1 MSARFIRWFE
11 DLTYDDVPT
20 VGGKNASLGELTRS
34 LVPAGINVPP
44 GFAIT
49 ADAYRVLVEHNG
61 LNQVI
66 EDRIRAFEDKHASL
80 RETGHLIR
88 SALLG
93 ADVPDDLKDEITSAY
108 QALSNQFGGAATDVA
123 VRSSATAEDL
133 PDASFAGQQESFL
146 NVRGLDDLLVAV
158 RHCFASLFTDRAIYY
173 RQQKGFGHLD
183 HALSVAVQK
192 MVRSDLGAA
201 GVMFTLDT
209 ETGFPDLVVIDA
221 AWGLGESV
229 VGGIVTPDEYRVF
242 KPLLEDQSLYP
253 IFEKRLGRK
262 ETTLVYDESASA
274 ARTKRIITP
283 EHRRDRFVL
292 GDDDIVRLARWAARI
307 EAHYGFPMD
316 VEWAQDG
323 ESGELF
329 VVQAR
334 PETVQSQKSAAR
346 METWVLQE
354 TGDVLVEGTAVG
366 HGIACGRVRVLE
378 DASQGGQ
385 LQEGEVLVTGMTDPD
400 WVPVMRRA
408 AAIVTNHGGRTSHAA
423 IVSRELG
430 VPAIVGS
437 HNATHRLHTGD
448 LVTVSCAEG
457 DRGHV
462 YRGKLAFDTQALDTS
477 NLPETKTKVQMI
489 VGSPQTAFRWWN
501 VPFEGVGLARM
512 EFIITGVIRA
522 HPLALL
528 HLDRLADE
536 DAAHEI
542 RDIIRG
548 FPDGASFFVDRL
560 ARGMAGIAAACWPH
574 PVVVRMSDFKTNE
587 YADLVGGRAFE
598 PVEANPMLGW
608 RGASRYYSDAYGPG
622 FALECQALK
631 LARDRFG
638 FTNLIPMIPFCR
650 TPEEAD
656 KVLEVMAGEGLRRG
670 ENGLQFYVMIEV
682 PSNVILADEFAKRFD
697 GFSIGSNDLTQL
709 TLGVDRD
716 SGRLAHLFDGQHEAV
731 KRMLRM
737 VIKTANDTGTKIG
750 LCGQEPSDHPAFARF
765 LVECG
770 IDAISVAPDSLV
782 QVRMHVAEAEAE
794 LEADG

>member
-1 MSARFIRWFE
+1 MADRFIRWFE
-11 DLTYDDVPT
+11 DLTNDDVEL

-34 LVPAGINVPP
+34 LVPSGIRVPP

-49 ADAYRVLVEHNG
+49 ASAYRMLVEANG
-61 LNQVI
+61 LHELI
-66 EDRIRAFEDKHASL
+66 RDRIAAYEAKESSL
-80 RETGHLIR
+80 RETGHRIR
-88 SALLG
+88 AALLG
-93 ADVPDDLKDEITSAY
+93 AEVPPELRDNIAHAY
-108 QALSNQFGGAATDVA
+108 ETLSRTFGGAATDVA

-158 RHCFASLFTDRAIYY
+158 RKCFASLFTDRAIYY
-173 RQQKGFGHLD
+173 RQQKDFDHLEV
-183 HALSVAVQK
+183 ALSVAVQK

-201 GVMFTLDT
+201 GVLFTLDT
-209 ETGFPDLVVIDA
+209 ETGFPDMIVIDA

-242 KPLLEDQSLYP
+242 KPLLDDESLYP

-262 ETTLVYDESASA
+262 ETTLTYDETASA
-274 ARTKRIITP
+274 ARTKRVITP

-292 GDDDIVRLARWAARI
+292 SDDDIVKLSRWGKRI
-307 EAHYGFPMD
+307 EEHYGRPMD

-334 PETVQSQKSAAR
+334 PETVQSRRSGAR

-354 TGDVLVEGTAVG
+354 GGDVVVEGTAVG
-366 HGIACGRVRVLE
+366 HGIATGRVRVLE
-378 DASQGGQ
+378 DASQGDQ
-385 LQEGEVLVTGMTDPD
+385 LQEGEILVTGMTDPD
-400 WVPVMRRA
+400 WVPVMSRA

-437 HNATHRLHTGD
+437 HNATHRLRDGD
-448 LVTVSCAEG
+448 MVTVSCSEG
-457 DRGHV
+457 DRGFV
-462 YRGKLAFDTQALDTS
+462 YAGKLEYETHAVDTS
-477 NLPETKTKVQMI
+477 NLPKTHTKVQMI

-528 HLDRLADE
+528 HLDRLADAK
-536 DAAHEI
+536 AAAEI

-574 PVVVRMSDFKTNE
+574 PVIVRMSDFKTNE
-587 YADLVGGRAFE
+587 YADLIGGRAFE

-631 LARDRFG
+631 LARETLG
-638 FTNLIPMIPFCR
+638 FTNITPMIPFCR

-656 KVLEVMAGEGLRRG
+656 KVLAVMAREGLVRG
-670 ENGLQFYVMIEV
+670 ENGLQFFVMIEV
-682 PSNVILADEFAKRFD
+682 PSNVILADMFAERFD

-731 KRMLRM
+731 KRMLRS
-737 VIKTANDTGTKIG
+737 VIKVANETGTKIG
-750 LCGQEPSDHPAFARF
+750 LCGQEPSDHPAFAQF

-770 IDAISVAPDSLV
+770 IDAISVSPDSLV
-782 QVRMHVAEAEAE
+782 QVRMHVAEAEAN
-794 LEADG
+794 LAI